1 MHAALEV
8 AGISGEFTP
17 HDLRH
22 AWATAAM
29 KKSKNNAK
37 MVSTMLGHS
46 SVTMTL
52 NRYTHPDM
60 DEKQALMEDMFNG

>member
-1 MHAALEV
+1 
-8 AGISGEFTP
+8 
-17 HDLRH
+17 
-22 AWATAAM
+22 M
-29 KKSKNNAK
+29 KKRKNNAK